1 MQQKENEQPGYVF
14 ENTVSNSPLNW
25 VCKWVSCMGCSFPAE
40 NVGCTG
46 QEMSR
51 ISGKLHL
58 LCYRGE
64 PHSRRVHV
72 AALPGKKKTSK
83 EIPRA
88 KKGQRNEFNQDV
100 EVRAWSCTE
109 QQYEQIMALQVL
121 IFTVTVS

>member
-1 MQQKENEQPGYVF
+1 MGVLHGMQLPSRKCWVHRTRNEQNLRETAPAVLQGGTTQQK
-14 ENTVSNSPLNW
+14 SP
-25 VCKWVSCMGCSFPAE
+25 
-40 NVGCTG
+40 
-46 QEMSR
+46 
-51 ISGKLHL
+51 
-58 LCYRGE
+58 RG
-64 PHSRRVHV
+64 STTR
-72 AALPGKKKTSK
+72 KKKTSK